1 MIQSLRGYLLANL
14 MVGVLF
20 ATGLAVLSNL
30 YLGYKTVR
38 PHLDAQM
45 LVMAYTIDTFLT
57 EDIDNEEILT
67 MLHERTAHYVR
78 AIRHIQHDDTR
89 YLRALHS

>member
-14 MVGVLF
+14 TVGVLF

-30 YLGYKTVR
+30 YLGYQTIR

-45 LVMAYTIDTFLT
+45 VVMAYTIDTFLT
-57 EDIDNEEILT
+57 EDVDNEEILSK
-67 MLHERTAHYVR
+67 LHQIFYRCFVLLYPFN
-78 AIRHIQHDDTR
+78 QPQ
-89 YLRALHS
+89 